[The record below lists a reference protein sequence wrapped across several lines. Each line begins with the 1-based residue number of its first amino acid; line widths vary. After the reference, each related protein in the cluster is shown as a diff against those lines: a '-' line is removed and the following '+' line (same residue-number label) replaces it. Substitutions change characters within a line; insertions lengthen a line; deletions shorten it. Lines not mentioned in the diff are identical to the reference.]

1 MPIYTYVCTDCQLK
15 IEILGS
21 PSNYQETI
29 ECEKCGKQCY
39 RSLQD
44 DLTFGFVKLADSEI
58 KTLGHL
64 AKRNAEKFSD
74 DYKAELKR
82 KHYDYQE
89 QVSPKELPKGMTRI
103 PKQPKIKWTK
113 D

>member
-1 MPIYTYVCTDCQLK
+1 MPIYTYVCTDCKSK
-15 IEILGS
+15 IEIIGT

-29 ECEKCGKQCY
+29 ECEKCGKQCH

-44 DLTFGFVKLADSEI
+44 DLTSGFVKLSDDQL
-58 KTLGHL
+58 KLGHL
-64 AKRNAEKFSD
+64 AKRNSERFSD

-89 QVSPKELPKGMTRI
+89 QVSPKQLPKGMPRI